1 MYRASRRAR
10 CDRAIRHARWT
21 GRRIQRRCGRCTG
34 RVIGRQMGCRA
45 AARRAARSLSV
56 DDEYFLY
63 FFRSKM

>member
-1 MYRASRRAR
+1 MYRASRRAC
-10 CDRAIRHARWT
+10 CDRAIQHARRT
-21 GRRIQRRCGRCTG
+21 GRHIQRRRGCCTG
-34 RVIGRQMGCRA
+34 CVIGRQMGCRA